1 MAGLKYCKNH
11 QNVTQKHKVSKHCQ
25 KTSTNR
31 PTQHRAATYLRFIK
45 NALSA
50 KHNKAKSNKMRSACI
65 TSLKFLYCIESYNF
79 NSFLIYT
86 AISLKVDI
94 QFFLLSYITLKRT
107 FLFLS
112 EHSLRINPE
121 EELWHE
127 RNTVSKISYS
137 DVPKCFQKGS
147 NSQSYLKLILFTY

>member
-11 QNVTQKHKVSKHCQ
+11 QSVTQKHKVSKHCQ

-94 QFFLLSYITLKRT
+94 QFFFALIHNTKTNIFVSIRT
-107 FLFLS
+107 QPEDKPWGRIVTWK
-112 EHSLRINPE
+112 EHC
-121 EELWHE
+121 
-127 RNTVSKISYS
+127 K
-137 DVPKCFQKGS
+137 
-147 NSQSYLKLILFTY
+147 